1 MATAE
6 RLTVGFR
13 GGQSLP
19 VRAEQKAAEGLR
31 KALEKGGGGW
41 HELATE
47 DGPVLLDLSE
57 VVYVRI
63 DLDEQRVG
71 FGA

>member
-1 MATAE
+1 MSASE
-6 RLTVGFR
+6 RLTIGFR

-19 VRAEQKAAEGLR
+19 VRAEPKAADALR

-47 DGPVLLDLSE
+47 DGPLMLDLSQ
-57 VVYVRI
+57 VVYLRT

-71 FGA
+71 FGS